1 MAINVRPSIVTSGL
15 VLNLDAAN
23 MKSYPRSGT
32 TWRDLSGLG
41 NNGTLT
47 NGPTFSSANGGYINY
62 DGTDDY
68 ADFGNIFNFTT
79 QDFTFSHWIYFNSL
93 TTTTVNQGPVTFYK
107 GGFNN
112 SGYYTQAS
120 SVGALVFVTNQIGA
134 AQVTSTAVGAVAA
147 GAWYCVTYTRTGSSI
162 RLYVNGVDST
172 SSAGT
177 HINPLATSN
186 SFRIANYQNGF
197 IYSNIRIASFLT
209 YTKALT
215 PSEVQQNY
223 NATKTRFGLQ

>member
-1 MAINVRPSIVTSGL
+1 MATQFAFGKIVTDGL
-15 VLNLDAAN
+15 VLALDAADKN
-23 MKSYPRSGT
+23 SYPGSGT
-32 TWRDLSGLG
+32 TWRDMSGNG
-41 NNGTLT
+41 NNGTLV
-47 NGPTFSSANGGYINY
+47 NGPTFSLVNGGYINY
-62 DGTDDY
+62 DGIDDY

-134 AQVTSTAVGAVAA
+134 AQVTSTAAGAVAA
-147 GAWYCVTYTRTGSSI
+147 GAWYSVTYTRSGSSVRI
-162 RLYVNGVDST
+162 YVNGVDST

-177 HINPLATSN
+177 HINPSATGN

-197 IYSNIRIASFLT
+197 IYSNMRTANFLT
-209 YTKALT
+209 YNRALSA
-215 PSEVQQNY
+215 SEVLQNY
-223 NATKTRFGLQ
+223 NATKTRFNL